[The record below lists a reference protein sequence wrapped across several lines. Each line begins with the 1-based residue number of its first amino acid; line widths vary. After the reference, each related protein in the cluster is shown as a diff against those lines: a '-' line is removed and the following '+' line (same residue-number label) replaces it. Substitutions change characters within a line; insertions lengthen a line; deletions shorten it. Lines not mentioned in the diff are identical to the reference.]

1 LRSAWSDFDLLTLI
15 RYHGKCLKIARG
27 KVKEDEKYTCPICD
41 YRVKIPRDAARP
53 KLEELID
60 WQAEIENLPFIPD
73 ELDCLRRIIDAA
85 TKFREWVRPLT
96 NAIGLTGAEV
106 PTMRFYLRKIE
117 GAEILLSPETNFF
130 RTELHKWMPIAPDP
144 PPVVEVSMSTRKPRP
159 TKQQKLMAQMG
170 ITNPDDL
177 PPQLR
182 TKAHSFSKKKP
193 AETNGKPPPP
203 IKPAPSKGSMTSSP
217 VTPTSQTHPLL
228 GQSSSSS
235 SQPPPSQPQ
244 FDYPRFGSAGPSTQS
259 SPTFTLAHASSNSN
273 SGNGTSSSSSQHQ
286 RLGSPV
292 LMNNPGRGQT
302 LDPALFNP
310 QAFSGDHNGH
320 GPRGVGGGPGS
331 PQYTSN
337 AMFDALTED
346 SPGVSYESL
355 AAEALNTVGG
365 ALDEELADRFLA
377 RELA

>member
-1 LRSAWSDFDLLTLI
+1 
-15 RYHGKCLKIARG
+15 
-27 KVKEDEKYTCPICD
+27 
-41 YRVKIPRDAARP
+41 
-53 KLEELID
+53 
-60 WQAEIENLPFIPD
+60 
-73 ELDCLRRIIDAA
+73 
-85 TKFREWVRPLT
+85 
-96 NAIGLTGAEV
+96 
-106 PTMRFYLRKIE
+106 MRFYLRKIE

-235 SQPPPSQPQ
+235 SSQPPPSQPQ
-244 FDYPRFGSAGPSTQS
+244 FDYPRFGSTGPSAQS
-259 SPTFTLAHASSNSN
+259 SPTFTLAHASTSN
-273 SGNGTSSSSSQHQ
+273 SGNDTSSSSSEYQLIQ
-286 RLGSPV
+286 PV
-292 LMNNPGRGQT
+292 LMKPSRHRL

-310 QAFSGDHNGH
+310 QAFLAAGDNGH
-320 GPRGVGGGPGS
+320 GPRGVGDVPGS
-331 PQYTSN
+331 PQCNSAN

-346 SPGVSYESL
+346 SPDLYSKEESSPGVSYEAL
-355 AAEALNTVGG
+355 AAEALNTVPSE
-365 ALDEELADRFLA
+365 ALDERLADQFLA
-377 RELA
+377 P

>member
-1 LRSAWSDFDLLTLI
+1 MI

-235 SQPPPSQPQ
+235 SSQPPPSQPQ
-244 FDYPRFGSAGPSTQS
+244 FDYPRFGSTGPSAQS
-259 SPTFTLAHASSNSN
+259 SPTFTLGHASSNSN

-286 RLGSPV
+286 RQGSPV

-320 GPRGVGGGPGS
+320 GPRGVGGRPGS

-337 AMFDALTED
+337 AIFDVLTEGSPDLYSKEEED
-346 SPGVSYESL
+346 SGGVTYESL
-355 AAEALNTVGG
+355 AAEALNSVTSGK
-365 ALDEELADRFLA
+365 ALDEMAAEFLA
-377 RELA
+377 S